1 MCNALNPFQCP
12 ATAFNSH
19 KKSTP
24 RPFPCIVLVALFFPV
39 CFTYS
44 LPNRT
49 KWNTNLSY
57 QWIWI
62 KQSRSFN
69 IEGQI
74 KSILREGTKIYLAED
89 IVHGSFIFWIIIL
102 HHSGVKDETDECITH
117 LWPISIIWIKIS
129 IAASIAQFGLFNLCL
144 ILTPFTFVNL

>member
-1 MCNALNPFQCP
+1 MK
-12 ATAFNSH
+12 H
-19 KKSTP
+19 KPK
-24 RPFPCIVLVALFFPV
+24 
-39 CFTYS
+39 
-44 LPNRT
+44 
-49 KWNTNLSY
+49 LSMDMKE
-57 QWIWI
+57 QT
-62 KQSRSFN
+62 RSFN